1 MIDGFILN
9 PADYLKQSDVQELLS
24 EENLTD
30 VYTSYYYPSKLTKFF
45 MNNNIDPLPYM
56 RGITPSMYHN
66 IPIESIELP
75 NNIKWIEDR
84 AFQGCT
90 DLKYIKIPSSVTLI
104 DYDAFHSC
112 DLDNLTIICEPNS
125 RAHIFAK
132 MKGLSFEL
140 EGENNER

>member
-9 PADYLKQSDVQELLS
+9 PADYLKQPDVQKLLN

-45 MNNNIDPLPYM
+45 MDNDIDPLPYM
-56 RGITPSMYHN
+56 RGVTPAMYYDL
-66 IPIESIELP
+66 PIESIELP
-75 NNIKWIEDR
+75 NNIRWIQDS

-90 DLKYIKIPSSVTLI
+90 NLKYIKIPSSVKII
-104 DYDAFHSC
+104 DSDAFNSC

-125 RAHIFAK
+125 RAHMFAK
-132 MKGLSFEL
+132 VKGLSFEL
-140 EGENNER
+140 EGENND